1 MNTSDFLRD
10 VVDPA
15 LDALSGIC
23 HRSMNADEARVMTL
37 AIALQESALKDR
49 RQVGGGPARSF
60 WQFESGGGCVGV
72 MTHKASAGPAMDV
85 CKILLVPFERADVFE
100 ALAWHDHLSA
110 AFARLLLFTDAAPLP
125 ALGDVDGAWEYYLRN
140 WRPGKPH
147 PDVWPGN
154 YARAMQAVRGS
165 RLDAAAP
172 PPVDPAMRSLPPML
186 EATVVEPAPNA
197 AAPATMAK
205 PNVKTSEFWMMLGG
219 AALTLA
225 PMLLP
230 VVDRYA
236 DGASGLSGGML
247 FAAGVVRSLLKMVV
261 AYSATRGVRT

>member
-1 MNTSDFLRD
+1 MNTTDFLRD
-10 VVDPA
+10 VVDPS

-23 HRSMNADEARVMTL
+23 HRSMNADEARVIMV
-37 AIALQESALKDR
+37 AIGLQESALTYR
-49 RQVGGGPARSF
+49 RQVGGPARGWF
-60 WQFESGGGCVGV
+60 QFESGGGCKGV

-85 CKILLVPFERADVFE
+85 CKILAVPFEQADVFE

-165 RLDAAAP
+165 RLDAAV
-172 PPVDPAMRSLPPML
+172 PPVEPAMRTLPPMI
-186 EATVVEPAPNA
+186 EGVIVEDKPRPEPVKATPI
-197 AAPATMAK
+197 K
-205 PNVKTSEFWMMLGG
+205 PNVKTTEFWSMALGVVLLVAPAVLPFVDTAADSAMTNGGLAALGLG
-219 AALTLA
+219 AART
-225 PMLLP
+225 
-230 VVDRYA
+230 
-236 DGASGLSGGML
+236 
-247 FAAGVVRSLLKMVV
+247 LLKMVV
-261 AYSATRGVRT
+261 AYSATQGVKS